1 MRKKESKRPLALLL
15 AVALCIGMLPMPAL
29 AAEQEMELTAPSAVS
44 SDASEETEVTELP
57 YEAQD
62 GIYDEWVQ
70 DEKTDLGDGEICEV
84 ADGRLHLKA
93 SISNNNVAGDPQKY
107 PAVFVDKTASSALAA
122 AGDTDKFIELTV
134 EPVLTKRD
142 TRFGVYLNY
151 SDPGNAFFLGFDS
164 TGWFYQLYKGGEG
177 SWAKSG
183 VSGPDA
189 GESQTLR
196 MEWNGTTLT
205 KATVDGTTIFENVD
219 FSQADNT
226 AADVVALKLGASG
239 IEGETTEVYLSN
251 ISYTGQNGEPVT
263 DETAPE
269 LVRAVVT
276 SLDTV
281 TLTFNEKLDKASAEN
296 TGNYTFDSETVTV
309 ESAALAED
317 GKTVALTVAGLTAGA
332 AVTLTIS
339 GIADLSG
346 NAVQQPIT
354 EEIQA
359 PQESGAGSW
368 VMQEQA
374 TNESVELEPGWIT
387 ATENGVIINHSK
399 IIEDTGKQGWVIF
412 DSAAEQYRNSVLEY
426 DITFTDPAADQGE
439 GFINVAPATRVLDG
453 SNYEGFAIDTPAAL
467 QRTGRKDGV
476 ENYGGVTNLT
486 GTTFEYGVKYHLRMV
501 TVENNITVYIT
512 EPGKEEQK
520 LTTFESP
527 IGLDA
532 GTYGFR
538 IWRGGKTITIEN
550 IERTEIITSS
560 LEKNQE
566 QIAPEDWGTFDVSV
580 PVKLGA
586 GDSVAS
592 VSNGDAV
599 LKPGT
604 DYTAEDGTFTLKKEY
619 IADQADSFSL
629 NIAFAKGSTATLWI
643 LKHDPSVLR
652 EYTWTPDQGTDP
664 WVRMSGDGTFEMGV
678 DKAGEAGLHVKGN
691 NILVNMLS
699 PMTANGEVE
708 LTFQLLSDEL
718 PWAGAG
724 GEGSGFGALFRANQ
738 AEGTYQAVDTISNIN
753 VEPEWYFCKDGSH
766 NRIIWDGHHFESL
779 ESVKVYDE
787 LQDKDVV
794 KNIKF
799 KVRYYKDSIT
809 IWIDDEFCHTQS
821 ITNATEELGQMGL
834 VLGNLGDILVKKAV
848 FREIAPFEETESQAE
863 NISIAN
869 DGLTVQLD
877 GEFPR
882 VIDYTLNG
890 KKMNGAELSYHYAT
904 VNNTD
909 YPATATVADK
919 TDDSVTYHV
928 VPDPTQTGV
937 TFDVKFTVLPDQILE
952 MLILNIYEPADEMV
966 FGIGLPQ
973 LPMISA
979 NSSEEGSTL
988 DVTWIDKNVRR
999 YKDRHIS
1006 IPDKT
1011 VSTTAA
1017 MGVTLPIVSN
1027 GELSASM
1034 FNNVLIGGDEYNYR
1048 GFELENGEVSV
1059 GVWNTEW
1066 VYRGMDNKKMLPF
1079 PSEPDE
1085 TELYCRVVI
1094 TEDTNGDG
1102 IVNWQDGANALKEKL
1117 VVDQIPGGDQA
1128 ARSFFHVGYNFSSGA
1143 QQPFLKVADNMKRLS
1158 NYMDGFSQQ
1167 LVLKGYANEGH
1178 DSGHSDFQDINHR
1191 AGGAEDMNVAVA
1203 EAEKINSNLGIHI
1216 NEHEIYPEAKV
1227 FNDHTAA
1234 DQNAW
1239 YWMDQARIL
1248 RRYVDMLDTSPDKG
1262 FLNFE
1267 ERMDALFEQVP
1278 VQFVYVDCWGEDRWG
1293 EKKLI
1298 GTMLE
1303 NGVEIFGTENG
1314 PDLVRFGAWVH
1325 SASCESEVYQFVY
1338 NSQRDIFKD
1347 SPIYWGGYNRGASM
1361 MSWQHNNNINTMVS
1375 QFYTYQLPQK
1385 YLMCHEV
1392 LRVADGVGYFD
1403 DNITSSNYVITKD
1416 GNKLTDGR
1424 GKIFIPWYAEDSE
1437 TKDPDEAA
1445 KIYHW
1450 NSDGGE
1456 TTWTLPE
1463 SWSGL
1468 STVYLYETTQTGKKL
1483 VEEIDV
1489 VDGAV
1494 TIDAEANTPYVVYPG
1509 EAEPDVTEWSVGSP
1523 IKDTGFNSRDFSIWQ
1538 KDGEADIQFSD
1549 DGNGV
1554 SILTMTGTEY
1564 GEVSQTMTGL
1574 EPGKKYRVKVDAGA
1588 ENGKTARITVT
1599 DGDQVYTN
1607 YLDQVVMANQY
1618 FDDYAKGKMVQRM
1631 WVDFT
1636 ATSDTATVT
1645 LSADACDNPA
1655 GKATFMEVRVVK
1667 TAEPDLPEG
1676 YVANETFE
1684 YVEQGAYGIFN
1695 PESARDGAPHLSET
1709 HLPYTTDTIS
1719 GDWSL
1724 KIVSARGYGTNVRTS
1739 PATMRLMPNCDY
1751 TMEFDTIGGGKVYV
1765 VSESDS
1771 TDKVLEEAFSEGH
1784 SIFQF
1789 TTGSKNDYIVRIE
1802 GCSVLD
1808 NFKVYYEPDP
1818 TPPTVP
1824 GNLTAQAIENSNGV
1838 ALAWEAA
1845 TDEDSRVSS
1854 YRIYRDGALLTVVSG
1869 DMTTYTDMATEDE
1882 TEYTYQVS
1890 AVNGGATEGEKSA
1903 EAKVTTGILPPAA
1916 IELEL
1921 TDSSTAVV
1929 TFNKQMD
1936 RESAENPANYRVTGA
1951 DVTVISASLNQNGKR
1966 VTLTLNGLSTLEMAQ
1981 LTVENVKD
1989 YSGKHT
1995 VSGGDTFTLS
2005 FLYHYYKLD
2014 EEVGQD
2020 AVDETGHAPGVKTGG
2035 VTSVAGQ
2042 AGQAAAFDGDDYIE
2056 VDSNALYRGDTFTVS
2071 AWINWD
2077 GTSGVNGIVGNDIS
2091 GDSSSRGIIFH
2102 VAKDGELRCNSNA
2115 HGMGS
2120 GDTKVTS
2127 NEWHHVAFVKQT
2139 GSAQLYLDGKQVGNE
2154 ACQYGVETRVGF
2166 RIGGSYNS
2174 SDGLVYPFH
2183 GAIDEVRIFTAPLTE
2198 AEVGILAGLTPE
2210 PTPEAEFDAATM
2222 QLSNVDN
2229 GMVYSL
2235 DRGKTWLEI
2244 EGESVDLSGA
2254 AVTAANGIQ
2263 VKRLGSGEDTID
2275 SEIQK
2280 IVLTQAEQPSGVTG
2294 RDETEARNDG
2304 ALVGTTADME
2314 YRLSQSGTW
2323 QVCGAETTA
2332 VDPGTYEVRTA
2343 GRGTMLAS
2351 ESVIV
2356 VVNDYKDAIPPAVNS
2371 YIIKATAGE
2380 GGSISPTGSIVVQ
2393 RGQSKTFTITA
2404 NEGYVIADVLVDGE
2418 FVGAVSAYTFENVRG
2433 KHTIEAVFKTSE
2445 GGGTGTGFTDVPA
2458 DAWYSEAVE
2467 YVTEKG
2473 LMNGTG
2479 ESTFNPLMN
2488 LSRSMMAQ
2496 IFYNMEQRPA
2506 LSGSNPFTDV
2516 AEGRWYTDAVIWAAD
2531 QEIVNGYGG
2540 AFQPD
2545 GDITREQLAAMLY
2558 RYAAYKQLDV
2568 TASDDALNA
2577 FADGGTVSDWAAD
2590 AMAWAVEEG
2599 ILTGKN
2605 GGLLDPQGN
2614 ATRAEVAVILM
2625 RFTQSGEQQ
2634 AD

>member
-107 PAVFVDKTASSALAA
+107 PAAFVDKTASSALAA

-263 DETAPE
+263 DETTPE
-269 LVRAVVT
+269 LVRAVAT

-339 GIADLSG
+339 GIADLAG

-354 EEIQA
+354 EELQA

-374 TNESVELEPGWIT
+374 TSESVELQPGWIT

-501 TVENNITVYIT
+501 TVENSITVYIT

-538 IWRGGKTITIEN
+538 IWRGGKTITVEN
-550 IERTEIITSS
+550 IQRSEYIASSADKSSENITED
-560 LEKNQE
+560 
-566 QIAPEDWGTFDVSV
+566 DWGTENVV
-580 PVKLGA
+580 IPVTFGT
-586 GDSVAS
+586 GDSVTAIT
-592 VSNGDAV
+592 NGDSQ
-599 LKPGT
+599 LEEGT
-604 DYTAEDGTFTLKKEY
+604 DYILGGDSITLKKEY
-619 IADQADSFSL
+619 ILKQPGSFTL
-629 NIAFAKGSTATLWI
+629 NIAFAKGSTDTF
-643 LKHDPSVLR
+643 SVVKVSTTQV
-652 EYTWTPDQGTDP
+652 EYVWTPDKGLDEWTKLSGSGTYEMSVGAGGDP
-664 WVRMSGDGTFEMGV
+664 GM
-678 DKAGEAGLHVKGN
+678 LLKGQN
-691 NILVNMLS
+691 FLMNENA
-699 PMTANGEVE
+699 PMTANGEIEITCEFMSDKQSCVIGGLFRVDPNTGAWQSVGTNRDFNATAYWDYTNSE
-708 LTFQLLSDEL
+708 GASQQLVWD
-718 PWAGAG
+718 
-724 GEGSGFGALFRANQ
+724 GALWVSRLD
-738 AEGTYQAVDTISNIN
+738 V
-753 VEPEWYFCKDGSH
+753 KD
-766 NRIIWDGHHFESL
+766 NK
-779 ESVKVYDE
+779 VKVRCE
-787 LQDKDVV
+787 G
-794 KNIKF
+794 
-799 KVRYYKDSIT
+799 DSMT
-809 IWIDDEFCHTQS
+809 VWLDDQFTHTAGVSQ
-821 ITNATEELGQMGL
+821 AKE
-834 VLGNLGDILVKKAV
+834 VLGGMGIQTAATGDVLIKKVV
-848 FREIAPFEETESQAE
+848 FRTVVPFVEAEETEPLS
-863 NISIAN
+863 ISS
-869 DGLTVQLD
+869 DGLTVRLAGD
-877 GEFPR
+877 FPR
-882 VIDYTLNG
+882 VLDYSLNG
-890 KKMNGAELSYHYAT
+890 KTLNGAELRYNYVTINT
-904 VNNTD
+904 VD
-909 YPATATVADK
+909 YPATAVAEPAEDGK
-919 TDDSVTYHV
+919 SVTYHV
-928 VPDPTQTGV
+928 TPEGSGV
-937 TFDVKFTVLPDQILE
+937 TFDVVFTVLDDQILE
-952 MLILNIYEPADEMV
+952 MRINNIVEPEGEQV
-966 FGIGLPQ
+966 NSITLPRQ
-973 LPMISA
+973 PLISA
-979 NSSEEGSTL
+979 NSGQEGAKF
-988 DVTWIDKNVRR
+988 DAAWMDKNDWAFRDIHETIA
-999 YKDRHIS
+999 DRN
-1006 IPDKT
+1006 
-1011 VSTTAA
+1011 VSTTADRT
-1017 MGVTLPIVSN
+1017 VIIPIISAN
-1027 GELSASM
+1027 GLSAAM
-1034 FNNVLIGGDEYNYR
+1034 TNNIYIDGDEFRYR
-1048 GFELENGEVSV
+1048 AFELPDGEVSV
-1059 GVWNTEW
+1059 GVWNTDFM
-1066 VYRGMDNKKMLPF
+1066 YRGLDDEKILPF
-1079 PSEPDE
+1079 ASEPDE
-1085 TELYCRVVI
+1085 ADLYCRVVI
-1094 TEDTNGDG
+1094 TEDNNGDG
-1102 IVNWQDGANALKEKL
+1102 VTDWQDGGNALRNKL
-1117 VVDQIPGGDQA
+1117 VGDQIPGGDEA
-1128 ARSFFHVGYNFSSGA
+1128 ARTFFHVGYNFASGA

-1158 NYMDGFSQQ
+1158 NYMDGFGQT
-1167 LVLKGYANEGH
+1167 LIFKGYANEGH
-1178 DSGHSDFQDINHR
+1178 DSGHADYNDINHR
-1191 AGGAEDMNVAVA
+1191 AGGAEDMNVAIA
-1203 EAEKINSNLGIHI
+1203 EADKINSNFGIHI
-1216 NEHEIYPEAKV
+1216 NAHEAYPEAKM
-1227 FNDHTAA
+1227 FNDHVIS
-1234 DQNAW
+1234 QRNAW
-1239 YWMDQARIL
+1239 AWMDQSRNI
-1248 RRYVDMLDTSPDKG
+1248 RRDIDMLEGSFDWRLDQLFDQTPD
-1262 FLNFE
+1262 L
-1267 ERMDALFEQVP
+1267 D
-1278 VQFVYVDCWGEDRWG
+1278 FVYVDCWEGDRWD
-1293 EKKLI
+1293 ELKLI
-1298 GTMLE
+1298 GNMMG
-1303 NGVEIFGTENG
+1303 NGAEMFGTENAT
-1314 PDLVRFGAWVH
+1314 DLNRFGVWVH
-1325 SASCESEVYQFVY
+1325 STGGTSANSVHHFVY
-1338 NSQRDIFKD
+1338 GSQRDVYGS
-1347 SPIYWGGYNRGASM
+1347 SPIYWGGYNRAASM
-1361 MSWQHNNNINTMVS
+1361 MSWQHNNNINTLVE
-1375 QFYTYQLPQK
+1375 QFYTNQLPEK
-1385 YLMCHEV
+1385 YLMCHTLKKDDGTTAWFE
-1392 LRVADGVGYFD
+1392 DGV
-1403 DNITSSNYVITKD
+1403 TSSNWVITKD
-1416 GNKLTDGR
+1416 GNKLTDGQ

-1437 TKDPDEAA
+1437 TRNPDEAA

-1450 NSDGGE
+1450 NADGGE
-1456 TTWTLPE
+1456 TTWTLPA

-1468 STVYLYETTQTGKKL
+1468 KNVYLYETTQTGKKL
-1483 VEEIDV
+1483 VD
-1489 VDGAV
+1489 
-1494 TIDAEANTPYVVYPG
+1494 TIEVKNGQIIIEAEPKTPYVVYPG
-1509 EAEPDVTEWSVGSP
+1509 EAEADVTEWSVGSP

-1538 KDGEADIQFSD
+1538 KDGEADIQFND

-1554 SILTMTGTEY
+1554 SILTMTGAEA
-1564 GEVSQTMTGL
+1564 GQVSQTMTGL
-1574 EPGKKYRVKVDAGA
+1574 VPGQKYRVLIYAGA
-1588 ENGKTARITVT
+1588 ENGKTARLTVET
-1599 DGDQVYTN
+1599 PDGKKYEN
-1607 YLDQVVMANQY
+1607 YLEQVVMANQY
-1618 FDDYAKGKMVQRM
+1618 FDNYALGKMVQLM
-1631 WVDFT
+1631 WVDFVQPEGETT
-1636 ATSDTATVT
+1636 AKLT
-1645 LSADACDNPA
+1645 LSADACESGS
-1655 GKATFMEVRVVK
+1655 GKATFMESRIVK
-1667 TAEPDLPEG
+1667 TAEPDLAEG

-1684 YVEQGAYGIFN
+1684 YVEQGAYGIFS
-1695 PESARDGAPHLSET
+1695 PEGASDGVPHLSET
-1709 HLPYTTDTIS
+1709 HEGYTSDTIN
-1719 GDWSL
+1719 GNWSL
-1724 KIVSARGYGTNVRTS
+1724 KLYGHQGQGRHPIRTS

-1751 TMEFDTIGGGKVYV
+1751 TMEFETIGSGKVYV

-1771 TDKVLEEAFSEGH
+1771 ADKVLEEAFSDGH
-1784 SIFQF
+1784 NTFQF
-1789 TTGSKNDYIVRIE
+1789 TTGAKNDYIVRIE
-1802 GCSVLD
+1802 GGDVLD
-1808 NFKVYYEPDP
+1808 DFKVYYKPDP

-1824 GNLTAQAIENSNGV
+1824 GNLTAQAVENSNGV
-1838 ALAWEAA
+1838 KLTWEAA
-1845 TDEDSRVSS
+1845 TDDDGRVSS
-1854 YRIYRDGALLTVVSG
+1854 YRIYRDGALLAVVSS
-1869 DMTTYTDMATEDE
+1869 DVTTYTDMATQDE

-1921 TDSSTAVV
+1921 DGSDTAVV
-1929 TFNKQMD
+1929 TFNKQME

-1951 DVTVISASLNQNGKR
+1951 DVTVISASLNQNGKS
-1966 VTLTLNGLSTLEMAQ
+1966 VTLTLSGLSALDMAQ

-1989 YSGKHT
+1989 LSGKNT
-1995 VSGGDTFTLS
+1995 VSGSDTFILS
-2005 FLYHYYKLD
+2005 LLYHYYKLD
-2014 EEVGQD
+2014 EEAGQ
-2020 AVDETGHAPGVKTGG
+2020 AAADEAGHASGTKTGG
-2035 VTSVAGQ
+2035 VTSVDGKDGKAAGF
-2042 AGQAAAFDGDDYIE
+2042 GGSDYIE
-2056 VDSNALYRGDTFTVS
+2056 VDSDALYQQDTFTVS

-2077 GTSGVNGIVGNDIS
+2077 GSSGVNAIVGNDIS
-2091 GDSSSRGIIFH
+2091 GDAGSRGIIFY
-2102 VAKDGELRCNSNA
+2102 VGSDGELRCNSNVA
-2115 HGMGS
+2115 GMGGS
-2120 GDTKVTS
+2120 EKVTA

-2139 GSAQLYLDGKQVGNE
+2139 GSAQLYLDGKQIGNE
-2154 ACQYGVETRVGF
+2154 ALQYGVETRVGF
-2166 RIGGSYNS
+2166 RIGGSHKGGG
-2174 SDGLVYPFH
+2174 GLSYPFH
-2183 GAIDEVRIFTAPLTE
+2183 GAIDEVRIFTTSLTE

-2235 DRGKTWLEI
+2235 DGGKTWLGI

-2356 VVNDYKDAIPPAVNS
+2356 VVNAYKDAIPPAVNS

-2393 RGQSKTFTITA
+2393 RGQNKTFTITA

-2418 FVGAVSAYTFENVRG
+2418 SVGAVSAYTFENVRG

-2458 DAWYSEAVE
+2458 DTWYSEAVE

-2479 ESTFNPLMN
+2479 EGTFNPLMN

-2516 AEGRWYTDAVIWAAD
+2516 AEGQWYTDAVIWAAE